1 MGAPVLMAIAALA
14 PTSCSAHDGY
24 RDGADVHLLPPV
36 FAVDN
41 ILHARLLLAIDL
53 PYVRRTVVH
62 ALSLGIPRYRETPD
76 SIVAAAPLPF
86 SDGLHS

>member
-1 MGAPVLMAIAALA
+1 MAIAALA
-14 PTSCSAHDGY
+14 
-24 RDGADVHLLPPV
+24 LPPV

-41 ILHARLLLAIDL
+41 IFTRDCVAISIDL

-76 SIVAAAPLPF
+76 SIVAAPPLPF